1 MDNFLK
7 DIFNIYVLWKEGI
20 VSIEDLWE
28 LK

>member
-1 MDNFLK
+1 MDNLLK
-7 DIFNIYVLWKEGI
+7 DIFNMYVLWKEGI